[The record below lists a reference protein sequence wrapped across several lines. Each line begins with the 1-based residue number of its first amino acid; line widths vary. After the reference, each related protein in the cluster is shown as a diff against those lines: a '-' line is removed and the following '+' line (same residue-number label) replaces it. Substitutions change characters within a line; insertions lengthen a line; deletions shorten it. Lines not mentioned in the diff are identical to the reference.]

1 MKGFSSLAIHGTTH
15 HQKSVN
21 PPIYLSSTFLLNDDD
36 YKAISEGRA
45 REILVY
51 SRYSN
56 PTRRAV
62 ETKMAVLEGGEDCVG
77 FASGL
82 SAILATILAFV
93 SASDHIITTLDLYGG
108 TTSLFKNVLAKMGI
122 EFSFVDPK
130 DIDVISKAIKP
141 NTKVL
146 FFETLSNP
154 LLKLL
159 DVPSVSKI
167 AKDHNIKLIVD
178 NTFLTPYNLKPLSL
192 GADIVVHSASKYING
207 HSDVIAGF
215 SIGKK
220 EDIDKIWEMMVLTG
234 GQLDPLSSYLIERGI
249 RTLGVRIE
257 RHNENALAV
266 AQFLQEHP
274 KVRKVIYPGL
284 DSYDQH
290 PLAKDLLTNGY
301 GGMVSFEINGDN
313 ELGLRFMRNLK
324 MIKEATS
331 LGGVESLVSMPF
343 NTSHAGLSEE
353 ERAQMGIGPGF
364 IRLSCGIED
373 VKDIIEDLDQALGRV
388 P

>member
-15 HQKSVN
+15 HQKPVN

-62 ETKMAVLEGGEDCVG
+62 ERKMAVLEGGEDCVG

-82 SAILATILAFV
+82 SAILTTILAFV

-159 DVPSVSKI
+159 DIPSVSKI

-178 NTFLTPYNLKPLSL
+178 NTFLTPYNLKPLPL

-373 VKDIIEDLDQALGRV
+373 VKDIIEDLEQALGRV
-388 P
+388 